1 MDWST
6 IVADKLNDAKYYQ
19 EIAKI
24 DTIFSTNAELAALIK
39 RAVENQMTNDMFF
52 MELDNT
58 TYGKQ
63 KSRDIRNRDYERRQY
78 ESLLS
83 NGVDTSQSTYARGL
97 ESVKARL
104 KRILTQ
110 KGIPLTNL
118 DMYANDIFGSAHED
132 DDNYINAY
140 LNKFVGLAGAATG
153 GKSADNI
160 ALLQDYADDYGMDI
174 KKDVSGSTLGSWLQ
188 RLDMGESLEVFK
200 SQIKNMALIGQPE
213 SVKKLVNSGMTFKD
227 IYSPTI
233 ELINTTLGKKVT
245 LKQAM
250 TDFKPYVFND
260 AGEINDSFTVQKNLR
275 RHPEY
280 EFTPGAIGDMYTNL
294 KRIKVD
300 MGLEG

>member
-1 MDWST
+1 M
-6 IVADKLNDAKYYQ
+6 AEKPKDAKYYL

-24 DTIFSTNAELAALIK
+24 DTIFSSNAELAALIK
-39 RAVENQMTNDMFF
+39 RAVDNQMDSSMFF

-78 ESLLS
+78 DSLLAA
-83 NGVDTSQSTYARGL
+83 GVDTSQSTYARGL
-97 ESVKARL
+97 ETLKARL
-104 KRILTQ
+104 SRILTQ
-110 KGIPLTNL
+110 KGIPLTNI
-118 DMYANDIFGSAHED
+118 DKYAADIFGTAHED
-132 DDNYINAY
+132 DDNYINSY
-140 LNKFVGLAGAATG
+140 LNKFVGLAGAASG
-153 GKSADNI
+153 GKGADNI
-160 ALLQDYADDYGMDI
+160 ALLQDYADDFGIDV
-174 KKDVSGSTLGSWLQ
+174 KKDVSGTTLGDWLR

-200 SQIKNMALIGQPE
+200 GQIKNMALIGQPE
-213 SVKKLVNSGMTFKD
+213 SVKKLVTSGMTFKD
-227 IYSPTI
+227 IYNPTM

-250 TDFKPYVFND
+250 TEFKPYVFND

-275 RHPEY
+275 RHPDF